1 MLILKTFL
9 NKVYVCLNAANLII
23 DTLCSGTPEGVG
35 PVKPGQKITAGITN
49 LIDFDFNVEQRK
61 KP

>member
-35 PVKPGQKITAGITN
+35 PVKPGQKITAGIKN
-49 LIDFDFNVEQRK
+49 LIDFGFNV
-61 KP
+61 